1 MLLLLLL
8 RCYCPLW
15 LFFFVSVLLFF
26 SLFGRVCRYP
36 PMLRYRYSCIDG
48 GGRRDLILQM
58 ILGAAHALRGGAT
71 VHVVHHRAAT
81 VVHGLL
87 ANSHLTNAVAD
98 LMTLGYWAFLQ
109 LA

>member
-1 MLLLLLL
+1 MF
-8 RCYCPLW
+8 
-15 LFFFVSVLLFF
+15 LFRLSVVCLFVCVAILSFAIVIPVYMVEGGEVL
-26 SLFGRVCRYP
+26 V
-36 PMLRYRYSCIDG
+36 
-48 GGRRDLILQM
+48 LQM
-58 ILGAAHALRGGAT
+58 ILGAAHALRGGAA